1 MLQVDK
7 QKDGNTL
14 IMSLTGKL
22 DPISAPELKEVF
34 ENAMVDVEKL
44 ILDLQEL
51 EYTSSAGLRVILEM
65 YKTMADKE
73 GMLVRNVNETVMKVF
88 DSVGFSRFLEIE

>member
-22 DPISAPELKEVF
+22 DTISAPELKEVF